1 MDAMSYTQFRENLK
15 TVLDQACDQHEPV
28 IITRRHGGNAV
39 ILSHEDYRS
48 MLETCY
54 LLKSPKMAQRLRESL
69 DSFRNHQ
76 GVEKNIDL
84 DSEDDE

>member
-1 MDAMSYTQFRENLK
+1 MDAVSYTQFRQNLK
-15 TVLDQACDQHEPV
+15 TIVDQACDQHEPV

-54 LLKSPKMAQRLRESL
+54 LLKSPKMAQRLLESL
-69 DSFRNHQ
+69 ESFYTHQ
-76 GVEKNIDL
+76 GIEKTL
-84 DSEDDE
+84 DFDTENDE

>member
-1 MDAMSYTQFRENLK
+1 MDAVSYTQFRENLK
-15 TVLDQACDQHEPV
+15 TIIDQACDQHEPV

-54 LLKSPKMAQRLRESL
+54 LLKSPKMAQRLHESL
-69 DSFRNHQ
+69 ESFHSHQ
-76 GVEKNIDL
+76 GVERIIDL
-84 DSEDDE
+84 DTEDDK